1 MPRLL
6 KELHMAA
13 LRNCMRAF
21 SAWRE
26 GVSGVS
32 LSLCH
37 VSNAL

>member
-6 KELHMAA
+6 KDCIRQLEESHE
-13 LRNCMRAF
+13 
-21 SAWRE
+21 E